1 MEEKRIYKL
10 TDDLDT
16 VKKLLYLFHP
26 NAPIID
32 DDSILKMCSKANYHW
47 MQIRGSIKGYG
58 FVHICIDDCHDTTM
72 TIGPG
77 WTLAEFVKKHK
88 AKALEF
94 KAWRI
99 VDDCLSKELEVS
111 NDDVNTILKN
121 GKYRTMNAQE
131 WYKNYMK
138 D

>member
-1 MEEKRIYKL
+1 
-10 TDDLDT
+10 
-16 VKKLLYLFHP
+16 
-26 NAPIID
+26 
-32 DDSILKMCSKANYHW
+32 

-94 KAWRI
+94 RAWRI
-99 VDDCLSKELEVS
+99 VDDCLSKKLEVS
-111 NDDVNTILKN
+111 NDVVNTILKN
-121 GKYRTMNAQE
+121 ASIISIWFSFFIFFICYSISFV
-131 WYKNYMK
+131 
-138 D
+138 